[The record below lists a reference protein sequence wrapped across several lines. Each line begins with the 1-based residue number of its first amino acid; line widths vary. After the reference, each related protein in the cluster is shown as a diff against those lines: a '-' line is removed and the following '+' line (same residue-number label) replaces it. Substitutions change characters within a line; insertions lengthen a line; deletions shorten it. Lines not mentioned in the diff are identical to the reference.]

1 MNQRKKISGF
11 STTVLGLLIL
21 ASFCVI
27 SCSTAPPAPL
37 PPDPARLTQEE
48 KQQAYGDYVLAK
60 EGSVFWGLY
69 FLQGSGY
76 EKYPYPQVRGLF
88 GLASEDARA
97 AYKKGSNYTRAT
109 LIAGGVGGF
118 LIGYP
123 LGGYLV
129 TNEFDTGD
137 YILMGAGAGFTVVSV
152 ITSLIADRAFENG
165 VFAYNA
171 YLRGL
176 YLSAPKPEAPAA
188 APPTSPR
195 LATSFSP
202 WAVGGS
208 LSTTGAFFVG
218 EISNYFSPYLA
229 VGLDLLVSYKNVIL
243 MPSAGT
249 SLYGAFRTDFFY
261 EGEFWAAAP
270 DLTAGLGV
278 EWLDLKLGYRSELT
292 PQLAVGSYVGAGI
305 VDVYERGAG
314 HRMGFAPSASL
325 GVFIERFNKKL
336 SSPGRARGRLT
347 AGIGYK
353 LLLKPWD
360 DRFKGSQM
368 YLSLQWP
375 GWVWSL
381 PSPR

>member
-1 MNQRKKISGF
+1 MDLRKKIPGF
-11 STTVLGLLIL
+11 SATVLGLLIL
-21 ASFCVI
+21 ASSVVI
-27 SCSTAPPAPL
+27 SCYTAPPAPL

-69 FLQGSGY
+69 FLQGSSW
-76 EKYPYPQVRGLF
+76 EKYRYPQVKGLF
-88 GLASEDARA
+88 GLASEDAGA
-97 AYKKGSNYTRAT
+97 AYKKGLNYTQAT
-109 LIAGGVGGF
+109 LIASGVGGA

-152 ITSLIADRAFENG
+152 ITSLVADRAFENG
-165 VFAYNA
+165 VYAYNA

-176 YLSAPKPEAPAA
+176 YLSAPKPEAPSA

-195 LATSFSP
+195 LAAAFSP
-202 WAVGGS
+202 WAVGGT

-229 VGLDLLVSYKNVIL
+229 VGLDLLVSYKNVLL
-243 MPSAGT
+243 MPSAGM
-249 SLYGAFRTDFFY
+249 SLLGSLKTTFSYGGELWATD
-261 EGEFWAAAP
+261 P
-270 DLTAGLGV
+270 DKGGLGI

-292 PQLAVGSYVGAGI
+292 PQLTVGSYVGAGI
-305 VDVYERGAG
+305 VDVYERAVGD
-314 HRMGFAPSASL
+314 RMGFVPSASL
-325 GVFIERFNKKL
+325 GLFFERFNKKL
-336 SSPGRARGRLT
+336 SGPERTRLRL
-347 AGIGYK
+347 AVGIGYK

-368 YLSLQWP
+368 YLSLQGP
-375 GWVWSL
+375 GWVRSF
-381 PSPR
+381 PSTRQ